1 MKKKTGLFFGSF
13 NPIHTGHLILA
24 QNILN
29 ECELDEVWFIVSPQN
44 PLKSKSNLLSE
55 HHRISMVRE
64 AIADNPKFKASD
76 IEFKLTK
83 PSYTIHTLLH
93 LKEKYPD
100 LTFYLIM
107 GSDNLQNLHKW
118 KNHQEIVSNNK
129 ILVYPRITPQ
139 QTNEF
144 YNHPNITLTN
154 APMIE
159 ISSSFIREQIKNGK
173 DVKYLLTEPVY
184 KYVSEM
190 HFYKK

>member
-1 MKKKTGLFFGSF
+1 VTQLEKQFKKNDG
-13 NPIHTGHLILA
+13 NW
-24 QNILN
+24 N
-29 ECELDEVWFIVSPQN
+29 E
-44 PLKSKSNLLSE
+44 K
-55 HHRISMVRE
+55 E
-64 AIADNPKFKASD
+64 AIEVAIKVLQAVVSSDFKASD